1 MKTQTEL
8 PIKKLHDEGK
18 EIIIP
23 QDTSFNDLSIY
34 ETEQSEQEKESNEI
48 MELLEIIKLNPDE
61 DLPPPPTAILMNQNG
76 DEIPICTLGNFSM
89 IKGKAKS
96 RKSFF
101 LSILFASFFND
112 IFETFSGKV
121 DDQNKKAMYFDTEQH
136 RYDVLRIFKRILRL
150 SGSDFKQLIDVYP
163 LRKFNA
169 AERLK
174 MIETAI
180 YQKPDL
186 KLVIIDGIRDLV
198 TSINDEDQAS
208 MITSKLLKWSEELNI
223 HIIIVLH
230 ENKGDNNARGHLG
243 TECMNKAEIVFSLAR
258 DTENKEISAIIFENC
273 RRIKDPEPIAFTVN
287 DQTALPEIVNEWQA
301 YKKPASNKYEDKS
314 EIEKYK
320 LLIEVYSNGE
330 QFKYSE
336 LVRQLKIAY
345 EKLHDKNLGDNK
357 IKEFISYCKNQKW
370 LIQETD
376 KAPYKIGEFS
386 SQSDDDV

>member
-1 MKTQTEL
+1 MTNHTQL
-8 PIKKLHDEGK
+8 PLQDHSEGK

-23 QDTSFNDLSIY
+23 KDTSFNDLSIY

-180 YQKPDL
+180 YQKPNL

-301 YKKPASNKYEDKS
+301 YKKPASNRHENKS
-314 EIEKYK
+314 ETEKYK

-330 QFKYSE
+330 QFGYSE

-345 EKLHDKNLGDNK
+345 KKLNDKNLGDNK
-357 IKEFISYCKNQKW
+357 TKEFISYCKNQKW